1 MISPFLTAPER
12 QGYQQVPATLSESDL
27 RQHFHLTGA
36 DREFIQR
43 QRRDGNRLGCALQ
56 LGLVRLMG
64 YLPEDWFEQVPIPVA
79 AFVGQQLGI
88 APDALASYG
97 ERAATRSEHLQ
108 LVLRHLGYRKWQPLD
123 SPGLEA
129 WLLERALEHD

>member
-12 QGYQQVPATLSESDL
+12 QGYQQVLVTLSETDL

-36 DREFIQR
+36 DRDFVQR
-43 QRRDGNRLGCALQ
+43 QRCDGNRLGCAVQ
-56 LGLVRLMG
+56 LSLVRLMG
-64 YLPEDWFEQVPIPVA
+64 YLPEDWFEQVPPPVA
-79 AFVGQQLGI
+79 AFVSHQLGI
-88 APDALASYG
+88 PPDALASYG

-108 LVLRHLGYRKWQPLD
+108 LVLRHPGYRKWPPLD

-129 WLLERALEHD
+129 